1 MDIKITRE
9 VLENERDIG
18 ILKGQLEELKGNLKG
33 IQDNLVETNTH
44 SSNNEQEEYVG
55 IVVFLFLKELIGYLE
70 NIKTVTETKMW
81 ENKDSRKWNTN

>member
-44 SSNNEQEEYVG
+44 SSNNE
-55 IVVFLFLKELIGYLE
+55 
-70 NIKTVTETKMW
+70 
-81 ENKDSRKWNTN
+81 